1 MPRYV
6 DNPQNR
12 RLGRVGKEYGWVKSR
27 SPARK
32 SPPRKSPARRAPVRR
47 SPPKKSPPRGYK
59 GKKVSSGCK
68 VSYTKKYSERNSP
81 PYPANECCGATK
93 WGNDGNLYISV
104 EDRNG
109 VCKWKRN

>member
-47 SPPKKSPPRGYK
+47 VPKKSPPRGYK

-68 VSYTKKYSERNSP
+68 VSYTKKYSERN
-81 PYPANECCGATK
+81 
-93 WGNDGNLYISV
+93 LYISV